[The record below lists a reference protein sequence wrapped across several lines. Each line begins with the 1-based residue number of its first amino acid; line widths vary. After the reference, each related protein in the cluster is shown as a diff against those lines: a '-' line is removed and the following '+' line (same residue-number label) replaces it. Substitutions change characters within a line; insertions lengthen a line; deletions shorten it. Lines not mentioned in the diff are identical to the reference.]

1 MKQKLAFLRA
11 LVARNVGKVAT
22 GAGVMVLSGSAA
34 AAVPA
39 AVTDALTE
47 GLADVATVAG
57 AAFLIVVA
65 VAVWRHLK
73 KAP

>member
-1 MKQKLAFLRA
+1 MKQKLASLRA
-11 LVARNVGKVAT
+11 VAAAAAAKVGTA
-22 GAGVMVLSGSAA
+22 GGVMVLSGSAM

-39 AVTDALTE
+39 GVTDALAE
-47 GLADVATVAG
+47 GLVDVATVAG

>member
-1 MKQKLAFLRA
+1 MKQKLASLRA
-11 LVARNVGKVAT
+11 RAARNAAKVGTA
-22 GAGVMVLSGSAA
+22 AGVMVLSGSAM
-34 AAVPA
+34 AAVPV

>member
-1 MKQKLAFLRA
+1 MKQKLAALRGLA
-11 LVARNVGKVAT
+11 ARNATKVA
-22 GAGVMVLSGSAA
+22 GAAGAMVLSGSAL
-34 AAVPA
+34 AAVPT
-39 AVTDALTE
+39 AVTDALAE
-47 GLADVATVAG
+47 GLADVAVVAG